1 MKFTIVDSDIPE
13 FLKHFMIEGA
23 AKLADGTGRKLEEIW
38 PEMFEKDGVCKE
50 WDLEVT
56 LNGVKLPAR
65 SVFYHLEEQT
75 DEWIARKAVAL
86 IKEKYNDVDNLMYD
100 IEQLIIGRIQKDYP
114 KFRLNEEDY

>member
-1 MKFTIVDSDIPE
+1 MKFTLVDSDIPA

-23 AKLADGTGRKLEEIW
+23 SRLADGTGRKIEEIW
-38 PEMFEKDGVCKE
+38 PEMFEKDGVRNE

-65 SVFYHLEEQT
+65 SVFYHLEDQME
-75 DEWIARKAVAL
+75 EFIAKKAVAL